1 MSECVRRSLRAESD
15 KDVLRA
21 MRAVLNLSLSFCSS
35 RARAKSVKFF
45 PSFFFFETP
54 KFTRTGKKNISRSK
68 AIDNNFISLSLSLP
82 PSLANRDMDEA
93 KRAVCAALRGARAG
107 TLAFAE
113 DASGSS
119 GASSSS
125 SLVFAKV
132 SNTLGECLEKMKARD
147 VLSLPILD
155 VEKKVGSF
163 LGFVSVESC
172 LRLFLENAAMFLVG
186 RKEEPF
192 SHESAG
198 ANPRVMPPMI
208 EELGL
213 QPGDVSRF
221 GCQYDD
227 DALLKERS
235 GSTIGFDEDPIA
247 STFNATVQS
256 VLDRLT
262 ANPRS
267 RIVVKDSETLLS
279 ILREKMAKIPRA
291 HRCLVERLDVH
302 AVLSCTDIVK
312 YLNEDVDVQ
321 AALANVCLADVPH
334 FFRKGFTVLKSGERV
349 YRDETLFV
357 TNNEALRQNSALDF
371 FPDIVGEKVSVCFV
385 TTVPSS
391 FVTPRTRDFTV
402 HVRGDLTSSDLRGM
416 NIENLSMLKSDP
428 LSFSA
433 TMRRRHHREQTEAT
447 GRSRGANNEHVFQSV
462 DPKTTSLKDCMVLL
476 ANGCRRVYV
485 VNGDLNGSSG
495 VIDARNFLVG
505 LTVQDEDV
513 ECIVS
518 EGSQ

>member
-1 MSECVRRSLRAESD
+1 
-15 KDVLRA
+15 
-21 MRAVLNLSLSFCSS
+21 MREICEVFFRLSFL
-35 RARAKSVKFF
+35 
-45 PSFFFFETP
+45 FFFFETP

-247 STFNATVQS
+247 STFNANVHS

-334 FFRKGFTVLKSGERV
+334 LFRKGFTVLKSGERV

-357 TNNEALRQNSALDF
+357 TNNDALRQNSALDF

>member
-1 MSECVRRSLRAESD
+1 MCNARSF
-15 KDVLRA
+15 KT
-21 MRAVLNLSLSFCSS
+21 LSLSFFLSVV
-35 RARAKSVKFF
+35 RTRAKSVKSFF
-45 PSFFFFETP
+45 PFLFFSFFFETP
-54 KFTRTGKKNISRSK
+54 KFAEQGKKHISRSK
-68 AIDNNFISLSLSLP
+68 ARQYIFISLSLSLSFFL
-82 PSLANRDMDEA
+82 SLANRDMDEA

-113 DASGSS
+113 DAKSGSS
-119 GASSSS
+119 GASSSSS

-155 VEKKVGSF
+155 VERKVGSF

-447 GRSRGANNEHVFQSV
+447 GRGGGVNNEHVFQSV